1 MKKYTPPRKEFFML
15 PNNIFDM
22 PLDVYAFK
30 IYAYLVCCAGSRGEC
45 WPSLQKM
52 SSKLGI
58 AMSTVQGRISL
69 LEKRKLI
76 SIHKHSGSGKYKNNV
91 YTLLSIDNP
100 EIYRDL
106 DEPEELPMYISWDGR
121 IPFCRAVTNK
131 TKKTNTNCPELSTL
145 ERLLVFCEHAR
156 LFRGKLLGKE
166 STPPPFSFSGLPP
179 F

>member
-58 AMSTVQGRISL
+58 AMSTVQNRINL

-76 SIHKHSGSGKYKNNV
+76 AIHKHSGSGKYKNNV
-91 YTLLSIDNP
+91 YTLLSTSNP

-106 DEPEELPMYISWDGR
+106 DEPEELPMYIS
-121 IPFCRAVTNK
+121 
-131 TKKTNTNCPELSTL
+131 
-145 ERLLVFCEHAR
+145 
-156 LFRGKLLGKE
+156 
-166 STPPPFSFSGLPP
+166 
-179 F
+179 